1 MIVLVKED
9 SGRSIEFILQ
19 INGHPI
25 DLTGSKNKI
34 RYRVA
39 TGPVNEVDLDIVT
52 PNTDGKLRFTPT
64 TDTFDQVGVL
74 IYDILSTKN
83 NLLTTYKGKG
93 ERIDIV
99 PKLE

>member
-1 MIVLVKED
+1 MAI
-9 SGRSIEFILQ
+9 
-19 INGHPI
+19 PI
-25 DLTGSKNKI
+25 DLTDSTNKI

-39 TGPVNEVDLDIVT
+39 AGLVKEDDLDIVSPAT
-52 PNTDGKLRFTPT
+52 NGKLKFTPT

-74 IYDILSTKN
+74 IYDILSTKD

-99 PKLE
+99 PELE